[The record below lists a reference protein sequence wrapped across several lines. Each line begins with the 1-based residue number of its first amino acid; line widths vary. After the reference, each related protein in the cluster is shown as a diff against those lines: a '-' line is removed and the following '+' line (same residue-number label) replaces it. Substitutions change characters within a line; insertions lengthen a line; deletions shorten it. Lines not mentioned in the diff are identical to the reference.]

1 MIASSELKQCDE
13 PILKQLK
20 RIEATKA
27 EDESKLTVVFH
38 FNEND
43 YFTNQT
49 ITKSFDIEGDEIK
62 KSYGDKIEWKEGKN
76 VTVKLIKKKNK
87 NKKTGEKV
95 VKTKEVKEESFFN
108 FFNDIEINED
118 EDDEDEEENQDV
130 ELLEQQYE
138 LAQHLY
144 EEIIPYSIEVFLGV
158 NSLDGFEGFGGIE
171 EEDEE
176 DEEEEKEKP
185 KKVGIK
191 LFRKIRR
198 RRRVQRVNLSRRAS
212 RRTRRNLREGL
223 LGNKSANSNDY
234 E

>member
-130 ELLEQQYE
+130 
-138 LAQHLY
+138 
-144 EEIIPYSIEVFLGV
+144 
-158 NSLDGFEGFGGIE
+158 
-171 EEDEE
+171 
-176 DEEEEKEKP
+176 
-185 KKVGIK
+185 
-191 LFRKIRR
+191 
-198 RRRVQRVNLSRRAS
+198 
-212 RRTRRNLREGL
+212 
-223 LGNKSANSNDY
+223 
-234 E
+234 